1 MFNSATL
8 WIRFLVSRM
17 MDLFVISLG
26 LNLGAMSI
34 IQVTGFVQLKME
46 YLASILLL
54 DGTLLITD

>member
-1 MFNSATL
+1 MFNNATL
-8 WIRFLVSRM
+8 WIKFLVSRM

-46 YLASILLL
+46 CLALILLL
-54 DGTLLITD
+54 DGT